1 MPPENLPRILCVDDD
16 SNLLDGLTRSLRGHY
31 RVETATDAT
40 VALENLKTVE
50 PYCVVISDQR
60 MPRMD
65 GVTFLANIRGL
76 APATVRVLL
85 TGQADMESAIAA
97 VNEGNIFRFLT
108 KPCSTTVMLK
118 TLSACIE
125 QHRLMLAEKV
135 LLEQTLRGS
144 IKALIDILSLAN
156 PIAFGRATRVRHSV
170 EQLLTH
176 FEIRERWPVEVAA
189 MLSQIGCVTLPPAT
203 VEKLYKSHSL
213 SPAEQEM
220 VDRMPAFVD
229 KCLANI
235 PRIEPVR
242 EILRLYPR
250 QFNNRANNSAAGPAS
265 ELPWGARALRLAL
278 DLDSL
283 ESGDNRADYP
293 LAILRGRPDC
303 YDAVI
308 LDAFAKLRGDS
319 QDVHMLELQIKDLT
333 IGMVFGEDLKSG
345 SGVLLVARGQEVTT
359 GLLERLRNFPADV
372 ANRQVV
378 RMISQK
384 APAHPVPAGAVR

>member
-50 PYCVVISDQR
+50 PYSVVISDQR

-65 GVTFLANIRGL
+65 GVTFPANIRGL

-125 QHRLMLAEKV
+125 QHRLILAEKV

-156 PIAFGRATRVRHSV
+156 PIAFGRATRVRHPRAPLS
-170 EQLLTH
+170 
-176 FEIRERWPVEVAA
+176 RAA
-189 MLSQIGCVTLPPAT
+189 LDPFRNSRTLA
-203 VEKLYKSHSL
+203 SGSRGH
-213 SPAEQEM
+213 A
-220 VDRMPAFVD
+220 
-229 KCLANI
+229 LANWLCHSSS
-235 PRIEPVR
+235 RHGR
-242 EILRLYPR
+242 ETL
-250 QFNNRANNSAAGPAS
+250 
-265 ELPWGARALRLAL
+265 
-278 DLDSL
+278 
-283 ESGDNRADYP
+283 
-293 LAILRGRPDC
+293 
-303 YDAVI
+303 
-308 LDAFAKLRGDS
+308 
-319 QDVHMLELQIKDLT
+319 
-333 IGMVFGEDLKSG
+333 
-345 SGVLLVARGQEVTT
+345 
-359 GLLERLRNFPADV
+359 
-372 ANRQVV
+372 
-378 RMISQK
+378 
-384 APAHPVPAGAVR
+384 

>member
-1 MPPENLPRILCVDDD
+1 MAPQDLPRVLCVDDD
-16 SNLLDGLTRSLRGHY
+16 SNLLDGLARSLRGHY
-31 RVETATDAT
+31 KVETATEAT
-40 VALENLKTVE
+40 VALESLKTVE
-50 PYCVVISDQR
+50 PYSVVISDQR

-65 GVTFLANIRGL
+65 GVTFLSHIRAQ
-76 APATVRVLL
+76 APGTVRVLL

-108 KPCSTTVMLK
+108 KPCSTTVLLK
-118 TLSACIE
+118 ALSACME
-125 QHRLMLAEKV
+125 QHRLIVAEKV

-176 FEIRERWPVEVAA
+176 FEIRERWTVEVAA
-189 MLSQIGCVTLPPAT
+189 MLSQIGCVTHPPAT
-203 VEKLYKSHSL
+203 VEKLYKSHPL
-213 SPAEQEM
+213 SPSEQEM

-229 KCLANI
+229 KCLSNI

-242 EILRLYPR
+242 EILHLYPR
-250 QFNNRANNSAAGPAS
+250 QFNNRTNGSASGPTS

-283 ESGDNRADYP
+283 ESGENRAEHP
-293 LAILRGRPDC
+293 LAILRGRAGL
-303 YDAVI
+303 YDQVI
-308 LDAFAKLRGDS
+308 LEAFAKLRGDS
-319 QDVHMLELQIKDLT
+319 QDVRMLELQIRDLK
-333 IGMVFGEDLKSG
+333 IGMVFGEDLKSS
-345 SGVLLVARGQEVTT
+345 SGLLLVARGQEVTT

-372 ANRQVV
+372 ANKQIV

-384 APAHPVPAGAVR
+384 PATNPVLAGAIH

>member
-1 MPPENLPRILCVDDD
+1 MAPENLPRILCVDDD
-16 SNLLDGLTRSLRGHY
+16 SNLLDGLARSLRGHY
-31 RVETATDAT
+31 QVDTAIEAG
-40 VALENLKTVE
+40 VALERLTTVE
-50 PYCVVISDQR
+50 PYAIVVSDQR

-65 GVTFLANIRGL
+65 GVTFLSHMRAL
-76 APATVRVLL
+76 APGTVRVLL

-108 KPCSTTVMLK
+108 KPCSTTVLLK
-118 TLSACIE
+118 ALNDCVE
-125 QHRLMLAEKV
+125 QHRLILAEKV

-170 EQLLTH
+170 EQLMTR

-203 VEKLYKSHSL
+203 VEKLYKSHPL
-213 SPAEQEM
+213 SPSEQEM

-242 EILRLYPR
+242 EILRLCPR
-250 QFNNRANNSAAGPAS
+250 PFGHHAGAPGSGLAS
-265 ELPWGARALRLAL
+265 ELSWGARALRLAL

-283 ESGDNRADYP
+283 ESGENHADYP
-293 LAILRGRPDC
+293 LSILRGRTGC

-308 LDAFAKLRGDS
+308 LEALAELRGDS
-319 QDVHMLELQIKDLT
+319 QDVPMIELQIRDLV
-333 IGMVFGEDLKSG
+333 IGMVFGEDLKSAT
-345 SGVLLVARGQEVTT
+345 GVLLVARGQEVTT
-359 GLLERLRNFPADV
+359 GLLERLRNFPVDV
-372 ANRQVV
+372 ANRQIV
-378 RMISQK
+378 RMIPQK
-384 APAHPVPAGAVR
+384 AAPNAVPSGAVR